1 VGAVTLS
8 GGNTGVSGESDCR
21 RGSSP
26 IEQST
31 TALAEAGSVW
41 TTETIGLFVVFAVVG
56 AVAVVAVDRL
66 AGGIET
72 NRSEPA

>member
-1 VGAVTLS
+1 
-8 GGNTGVSGESDCR
+8 
-21 RGSSP
+21 
-26 IEQST
+26 
-31 TALAEAGSVW
+31 VW

-66 AGGIET
+66 VGGIET